1 MKKITMMLAAAL
13 LATASFGQATQPLVQ
28 STNGVEY
35 ASLAS
40 ARAKITQVIDNPAD
54 MTAVMKSLSAAD
66 QKSFLAEVNAA
77 ILAMPGSDADRTAKF
92 VAVTDAALA
101 GAQKGNALTLVAE
114 VFATVP
120 PISLTAVNESLG
132 AGLMNRAA
140 DSGVTYTDEQ
150 YTKIAQTVM
159 EKVNERVAG
168 EDNSGVR
175 SGFAA
180 LMLIRGSNSPS
191 NDSIYDAILAAMPAD
206 SQNDAKVDWFP
217 AALGRGREQT
227 YEPMLAVVDGDIISP
242 IGEDF
247 DVQHMM
253 SIRTPGPSSL
263 SSLLADI
270 SGGGTD
276 SSATSGLM
284 NPVVDATQH
293 PTDYQLPPLG
303 DGGAADDPSAM
314 IGHVTREIERGVR
327 PTPVVEPRGYQYQ
340 STRW

>member
-1 MKKITMMLAAAL
+1 MMKTTMLLAATMLASV
-13 LATASFGQATQPLVQ
+13 TFGQTKPVVQ
-28 STNGVEY
+28 TNAVEY

-54 MTAVMKSLSAAD
+54 MTAVMKSLSADD
-66 QKSFLAEVNAA
+66 QKTFLAEVNAA
-77 ILAMPGSDADRTAKF
+77 ILSMPGSDADRTAKF

-180 LMLIRGSNSPS
+180 LMLIRGSNGTS
-191 NDSIYDAILAAMPAD
+191 NDAIYDAILAAMPAD

-227 YEPMLAVVDGDIISP
+227 YEPMLAVVDGDLISP
-242 IGEDF
+242 ITDDF

-253 SIRTPGPSSL
+253 SLRAPGPASTAG
-263 SSLLADI
+263 LLADI
-270 SGGGTD
+270 GGGGTD
-276 SSATSGLM
+276 GSALADAR
-284 NPVVDATQH
+284 NPVVDAIQN

-303 DGGAADDPSAM
+303 AGGAADDPSAM
-314 IGHVTREIERGVR
+314 IGRVTREIERTR
-327 PTPVVEPRGYQYQ
+327 PIVVEPHGYQYQ
-340 STRW
+340 TTR

>member
-1 MKKITMMLAAAL
+1 MMKTTMLLAATL
-13 LATASFGQATQPLVQ
+13 LASASFGQATQPLVQ
-28 STNGVEY
+28 STNGVDY
-35 ASLAS
+35 ASLAA
-40 ARAKITQVIDNPAD
+40 ARAKITQVIDNPTD
-54 MTAVMKSLSAAD
+54 MTAVMKGLSAAD
-66 QKSFLAEVNAA
+66 QKAFLAEVNAA
-77 ILAMPGSDADRTAKF
+77 ILSMPGSDADRTAKF

-120 PISLTAVNESLG
+120 PVSLAAVNESLG
-132 AGLMNRAA
+132 SGLMNRAA

-159 EKVNERVAG
+159 ERVNERVSG

-180 LMLIRGSNSPS
+180 LMLIRGSNSQS
-191 NDSIYDAILAAMPAD
+191 NDSVYDAILGAMPAD
-206 SQNDAKVDWFP
+206 TQSDAKNDWFP

-227 YEPMLAVVDGDIISP
+227 YEPMLAVVDGDLVSP
-242 IGEDF
+242 VAEDF

-253 SIRTPGPSSL
+253 SLRVPGPAL
-263 SSLLADI
+263 GLGLLADM
-270 SGGGTD
+270 SGDGTSRSNSPD
-276 SSATSGLM
+276 GR
-284 NPVVDATQH
+284 NPVVDALQS

-303 DGGAADDPSAM
+303 AGGAADDPSAM
-314 IGHVTREIERGVR
+314 IGHVTREIERGFR
-327 PTPVVEPRGYQYQ
+327 PVVEPHGYQYQ